1 MAFLIDSSINSF
13 QLGELNLTG
22 KVSDTSLIWSISLFH
37 LVRPMNYV
45 FVISMAKTKT
55 DDIKSS
61 FAKSKIINNTTLISL
76 QISIF
81 SNTLAL

>member
-1 MAFLIDSSINSF
+1 MAFLIDSSINFF

-22 KVSDTSLIWSISLFH
+22 KVSDTSLISSISLFH
-37 LVRPMNYV
+37 LVHPVNYV
-45 FVISMAKTKT
+45 FVILIAKTKI
-55 DDIKSS
+55 DDIKPS

-81 SNTLAL
+81 SNTLVL